1 MLETTTTKPAPR
13 PPFLPPEVH
22 AAPRL
27 GWRQRLLGGLPTL
40 LVIAGL
46 VGIAVWGHHT
56 GWAVPK
62 FSSLTG
68 NGAKVQDDWCAAH
81 SIAESQCVECNP
93 GLLPRKDRPYCKKH
107 GVAECPL
114 ETPDIAQ
121 VEDPPKPTPADF
133 ARTARAIEGR
143 PENDAKCKKHHR
155 RLQFAS
161 REAVARAGI
170 DAAPADMLWMA
181 ETVSANGEISYD
193 QTRVARLSSRVP
205 GTVARVFKQVGDPVQ
220 QGEVLALVDASE
232 VGKAKTEYL
241 QAFAQVD
248 LRTRTLDNM
257 RSAAGAIPARS
268 IQEAETSLR
277 EARIRLLSAQ
287 QALVNLG
294 LPVLPD
300 DLKSLSDDK
309 LSQRLQFLGLP
320 DKLVTTL
327 DPKTTSSNLLPIQAP
342 ITGVIVSREAVPGE
356 TADASKLLFIV
367 ADTSMMWLNL
377 SLRAED
383 ARLVKVGDPIHFRPD
398 GTVAATIPWYNPRA
412 AAMTWLQTIDGSVS
426 WISTAVDEK
435 TRTVRVRADLTNSD
449 SKLRAGIF
457 GTGRIVLRQEKT
469 VVVPRDALQH
479 EGCCNIVFVQDK
491 NFAKPDAPKVY
502 HVRKVVPGATN
513 DQSVEIAA
521 GLLPGE
527 SVVFKGASVLRGE
540 LLKNDLGAG

>member
-1 MLETTTTKPAPR
+1 MLETTTKPALPR
-13 PPFLPPEVH
+13 SPSLPLEVQ
-22 AAPRL
+22 AAPPPS
-27 GWRQRLLGGLPTL
+27 WRGRLLGGIPTL

-56 GWAVPK
+56 GWTVPK

-68 NGAKVQDDWCAAH
+68 NGGPAKDDWCAEH

-93 GLLPRKDRPYCKKH
+93 ELMARKDRPYCKKH

-121 VEDPPKPTPADF
+121 VDNAPKPTAEDF

-143 PENDAKCKKHHR
+143 PENDAKCKKHNR

-181 ETVSANGEISYD
+181 ETVSASGELSYD

-205 GTVARVFKQVGDPVQ
+205 GTVAQVFKQIGDPVQ

-232 VGKAKTEYL
+232 VGKVKSEYL
-241 QAFAQVD
+241 QAFAQMD

-294 LPVLPD
+294 LPVLTD
-300 DLKSLSDDK
+300 DLKSLSDAK

-320 DKLVTTL
+320 DKLVATL
-327 DPKTTSSNLLPIQAP
+327 DPKTTSSNLLPVQAP
-342 ITGVIVSREAVPGE
+342 ISGVIVSREAVPGE
-356 TADASKLLFIV
+356 AADASKVLFVV
-367 ADTSMMWLNL
+367 ADTSTMWLNL

-383 ARLVKVGDPIHFRPD
+383 ARFVKVGDAIHFRSD
-398 GTVAATIPWYNPRA
+398 GTVAAAIPWYNPRA
-412 AAMTWLQTIDGSVS
+412 AVMTWIQTIDGTVS

-435 TRTVRVRADLTNSD
+435 TRTVRVRADLANSD
-449 SKLRAGIF
+449 GKLRAGIF
-457 GTGRIVLRQEKT
+457 GTGRIVLRQEKS
-469 VVVPRDALQH
+469 VVVPRDSLQH

-491 NFAKPDAPKVY
+491 NFGKPDAPKVY
-502 HVRKVVPGATN
+502 HVRKVVPGAGN

-527 SVVFKGASVLRGE
+527 SVVVKGASVLRGE